1 MKNNFCIISG
11 ATNESRPPNLI
22 VLYTQITATAPLYS
36 TQAMVEPTS
45 VSQNNPYKLHILSCH
60 YIQLQ
65 CTRKRMHTTVLGRMP
80 GPRRS
85 IHVRLCIKKKQ
96 NAPILSEH
104 PPVRRKIVK
113 TFRWDQ
119 RLQIQKEKLERA
131 YTFPS
136 PGGKNVKTFKWERS
150 RLLLCYCKRRSAS
163 ESEGITLGG
172 AREVQK
178 YSLSVWPFKARS
190 LII

>member
-1 MKNNFCIISG
+1 MKNNSCIISG
-11 ATNESRPPNLI
+11 ATNEPRPPNLI
-22 VLYTQITATAPLYS
+22 VLYTQITATAPFYS

-45 VSQNNPYKLHILSCH
+45 VSQNNPYKLYTLSCY

-65 CTRKRMHTTVLGRMP
+65 CTRKRMHTTLLGRMP
-80 GPRRS
+80 GPRRP
-85 IHVRLCIKKKQ
+85 IHVRLCIKKNQ

-104 PPVRRKIVK
+104 PPVRKKISK

-119 RLQIQKEKLERA
+119 RVQIQKEKLERA

-136 PGGKNVKTFKWERS
+136 QGGKNVKTFRWER